1 MGFAEYSDYD
11 GLGLAELIRRGALSP
26 AELLDAA
33 IDRIE
38 RHNPALNAVV
48 HRAYEEARR
57 VAQGPLPEG
66 PFRGVPFLVKDL
78 NCDVAGMPRTDGSVA
93 LRDHVP
99 AADGELARRWRAA
112 GFVLI
117 GKTNTPEF
125 GITGT
130 TEGRLFGPCRNP
142 WSPEHIAGGSSGG
155 AAAAVASGM
164 VPLAHASD
172 GLGSIRIPAACCGLF
187 GLKVTRDRT
196 PVYPEEALR
205 AFGLSVHHAV
215 TRTVRDSAAL
225 LDATGYP
232 ERGAPFASPA
242 KERPYLEEIE
252 RPPSRLRIGFTRVR
266 PDGAKLDPRVLAALE
281 STVDLLEELGHD
293 LEERELG
300 VDQRAL
306 YLALGPISSSNMAAA
321 ASELAERKGR
331 ALREEELEPLTW
343 SIVESGRAVTG
354 EQMARGWRT
363 LARLTRQLAQFFETL
378 DVWLS
383 PVMGTPP
390 PAIGQIDPVR
400 VPAAEIHRRQ
410 AQAFPFTP
418 PFNMTGQPAMSVP
431 LAWTREGLPIG
442 MQFAARYGDEATLFR
457 LAAQLEQA
465 RPWRDRRPSIF
476 G

>member
-1 MGFAEYSDYD
+1 MGFAEYAAYD
-11 GLGLAELIRRGALSP
+11 ALGLAELIRRRAVSP
-26 AELLDAA
+26 AEVLEAA
-33 IDRIE
+33 IERIE
-38 RHNPALNAVV
+38 RHNPTLNAVV
-48 HRAYEEARR
+48 HRAYEAARQT
-57 VAQGPLPEG
+57 ALAPLPDG
-66 PFRGVPFLVKDL
+66 PFCGVPFLVKDL

-112 GFVLI
+112 GLVLV

-130 TEGRLFGPCRNP
+130 TEGRLWGACRNP
-142 WSPEHIAGGSSGG
+142 WNPARIAGGSSGG
-155 AAAAVASGM
+155 SAAAVASGM
-164 VPLAHASD
+164 VPFAHASD
-172 GLGSIRIPAACCGLF
+172 GMGSIRIPASCCGLF
-187 GLKVTRDRT
+187 GLKVTRDRN

-205 AFGLSVHHAV
+205 VFGLSVHHAV

-225 LDATGYP
+225 LDTTGYP
-232 ERGAPFASPA
+232 ERGAPFAWPA
-242 KERPYLEEIE
+242 KERPYLEEIA
-252 RPPSRLRIGFTRVR
+252 RPPARLRIGFTRSR
-266 PDGAKLDPRVLAALE
+266 PDGAKLDLEVLAALE
-281 STVDLLEELGHD
+281 NTLELLQALGHE

-306 YLALGPISSSNMAAA
+306 YLALGPISQSNMAAA
-321 ASELAERKGR
+321 VSELAERKGR

-354 EQMARGWRT
+354 EQMARGWRA

-378 DVWLS
+378 DVWFS

-390 PAIGQIDPVR
+390 PPLGEIDPVR
-400 VPAAEIHRRQ
+400 VPAQEIHRRQ
-410 AQAFPFTP
+410 ARAFPFTP

-431 LAWTREGLPIG
+431 LAWSREGLPIG
-442 MQFAARYGDEATLFR
+442 MQFAARYGDEATLLR

-465 RPWRDRRPSIF
+465 RPWKDRHPPVF

>member
-1 MGFAEYSDYD
+1 MGFAEYAEYD
-11 GLGLAELIRRGALSP
+11 ALGLAELIRRRALSP
-26 AELLDAA
+26 AEVLEAA
-33 IDRIE
+33 IERIE
-38 RHNPALNAVV
+38 RHNPTLNAVV
-48 HRAYEEARR
+48 HRAYEAARR
-57 VAQGPLPEG
+57 TALGPLPDG
-66 PFRGVPFLVKDL
+66 PFCGVPFLVKDL

-93 LRDHVP
+93 LRDRVP
-99 AADGELARRWRAA
+99 AQDGELARRWRGA
-112 GFVLI
+112 GLVLV

-142 WSPEHIAGGSSGG
+142 WHPERIAGGSSGG
-155 AAAAVASGM
+155 SAAAVASGM
-164 VPLAHASD
+164 VPFAHASD
-172 GLGSIRIPAACCGLF
+172 GMGSIRIPAACCGLF
-187 GLKVTRDRT
+187 GLKVTRDRN

-205 AFGLSVHHAV
+205 VIGLSVHHAV

-225 LDATGYP
+225 LDATGFP

-242 KERPYLEEIE
+242 KERPYLEEVA
-252 RPPSRLRIGFTRVR
+252 RPPHRLRIGFTRSR
-266 PDGAKLDPRVLAALE
+266 PDGAKLDLDVLAALE
-281 STVDLLEELGHD
+281 NTVELLEALGHE

-306 YLALGPISSSNMAAA
+306 YLALGPISSSHMAAA
-321 ASELAERKGR
+321 VSELAERKGR

-343 SIVESGRAVTG
+343 SIVESGRGVTG
-354 EQMARGWRT
+354 EQLARGSRA
-363 LARLTRQLAQFFETL
+363 LARLTRQLTQFFETL

-383 PVMGTPP
+383 PVMGIPP
-390 PAIGQIDPVR
+390 PAVGEIDPVR
-400 VPAAEIHRRQ
+400 VPAPEIHRRQ

-431 LAWTREGLPIG
+431 LAWTREGLPMG
-442 MQFAARYGDEATLFR
+442 MQFAASYGDEATLFR

-465 RPWRDRRPSIF
+465 RPWKDRHPPVF